1 LQDDPKFL
9 EGGMM
14 ALKTLSQRP
23 APTEY
28 IPSFA
33 GYVSLVPVG
42 DVLET
47 MEQQLGDTLDLLRTI
62 PPEKADYRY
71 APDKWSIKEVI
82 GHVSDTE
89 RVFCYRALRFSRADT
104 TPLPA
109 FDENE
114 YVRRANFG
122 DRTLVDLAA
131 EFEAVRFSTLHFFR
145 SLDDDALQRRGVANN
160 NGFTV
165 RAIAYI
171 IAGHERHHVKI
182 LRERYL

>member
-1 LQDDPKFL
+1 MERQ
-9 EGGMM
+9 
-14 ALKTLSQRP
+14 LS
-23 APTEY
+23 E
-28 IPSFA
+28 
-33 GYVSLVPVG
+33 
-42 DVLET
+42 
-47 MEQQLGDTLDLLRTI
+47 TLDLLRSIT
-62 PPEKADYRY
+62 PTKAAYRY
-71 APDKWSIKEVI
+71 APDKWSIKQVI

-89 RVFCYRALRFSRADT
+89 RVFCYRALCFSRGDD

-122 DRTLVDLAA
+122 DRLLTDLAA
-131 EFEAVRFSTLHFFR
+131 EFEAVRSSTLHFFR
-145 SLDDDALQRRGVANN
+145 SLDDDVLQRRGVANN

>member
-1 LQDDPKFL
+1 MPSRLL
-9 EGGMM
+9 TE
-14 ALKTLSQRP
+14 RP
-23 APTEY
+23 GPTEY
-28 IPSFA
+28 VSYFA
-33 GYVSLVPVG
+33 RYIGLVPDG
-42 DVLET
+42 
-47 MEQQLGDTLDLLRTI
+47 DLLQMMERQLSETLNLLRGL
-62 PPEKADYRY
+62 PPAKAEFRY
-71 APDKWSIKEVI
+71 APDKWSIKQVI

-89 RVFCYRALRFSRADT
+89 RVFCYRALCFSRADD

-122 DRTLVDLAA
+122 DRTLADLAA
-131 EFEAVRFSTLHFFR
+131 EFEAVRHSTLHLFR
-145 SLDDDALQRRGVANN
+145 SLDDAALLRRGVANN

>member
-1 LQDDPKFL
+1 MPPRL
-9 EGGMM
+9 
-14 ALKTLSQRP
+14 LSERP
-23 APTEY
+23 GPTEY
-28 IPSFA
+28 VPYFA
-33 GYVSLVPVG
+33 RYVGLVPEG
-42 DVLET
+42 DLLQT
-47 MEQQLGDTLDLLRTI
+47 MERQLSETLDLLRSIT
-62 PPEKADYRY
+62 PTKAAYRY
-71 APDKWSIKEVI
+71 APDKWSIKQVI

-89 RVFCYRALRFSRADT
+89 RVFCYRALCFSRGDD

-122 DRTLVDLAA
+122 DRLLTDLAA
-131 EFEAVRFSTLHFFR
+131 EFEAVRSSTLHFFR
-145 SLDDDALQRRGVANN
+145 SLDDDVLQRRGVANN